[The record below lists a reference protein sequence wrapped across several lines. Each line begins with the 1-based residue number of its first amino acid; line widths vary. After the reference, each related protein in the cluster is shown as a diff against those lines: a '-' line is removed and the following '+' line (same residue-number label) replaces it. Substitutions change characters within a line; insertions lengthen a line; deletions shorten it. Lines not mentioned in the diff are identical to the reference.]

1 MTNNNEPI
9 VSAMQETWKERLIQ
23 ERNELY
29 AKIEILRKTVANFPN
44 SISNN
49 QRQLLRDQLEIMT
62 DLLCILEARISS
74 MYLAQ
79 CIWGTRL

>member
-9 VSAMQETWKERLIQ
+9 VLGLQETWEERLIQ
-23 ERNELY
+23 DRNELY

-44 SISNN
+44 NISNN
-49 QRQLLRDQLEIMT
+49 QRQLLRDQLKIMT

-74 MYLAQ
+74 MY
-79 CIWGTRL
+79 